1 MQFGPADVIELLF
14 QSVLLV
20 SGMAEFAMITVACL
34 YMV

>member
-1 MQFGPADVIELLF
+1 MKLGPADVIELLF

-20 SGMAEFAMITVACL
+20 SGMAAFAMITVAGC